1 MLYALANES
10 STNPFKISSHAIT
23 NNKNTGNVIFTTAK
37 HSKNLAQT
45 NQATTTNTNTNT
57 NTTTT
62 DTTAISASNNY
73 VRRLS
78 MPSAYAN
85 AVAAPLTTPTPTTT
99 TTTNPVSRIPQPIA
113 QHLNTDANT
122 SRKHSL
128 NQFYENTNATDEDAL
143 QNKYEYVEFYDEE
156 DEEEEAVDDE
166 EQRVNGHEENE
177 ETRPL
182 QPNENGDF
190 EQRDEGE
197 EEEEDYSQ
205 RNNTS
210 LGYREP
216 LLHLRN

>member
-1 MLYALANES
+1 MLYALANEL
-10 STNPFKISSHAIT
+10 STNPFKISSHANT
-23 NNKNTGNVIFTTAK
+23 NNKNSINVVFTTAK
-37 HSKNLAQT
+37 NSKNLAQT
-45 NQATTTNTNTNT
+45 NQATTNTNT

-62 DTTAISASNNY
+62 DTKAISASNNY

-78 MPSAYAN
+78 MPSATVAT
-85 AVAAPLTTPTPTTT
+85 AAPLTTNPTTT
-99 TTTNPVSRIPQPIA
+99 TTPVSRIPQPIS
-113 QHLNTDANT
+113 QHLNTDANK

-156 DEEEEAVDDE
+156 DEEEEE

-182 QPNENGDF
+182 QDNEDGAYGND
-190 EQRDEGE
+190 DEG
-197 EEEEDYSQ
+197 EEEDYSQ

-210 LGYREP
+210 QGYREP